1 MRFYAPLLTENY
13 SGEEADTAGS
23 EKVKYA
29 SDEMIRESPC
39 L

>member
-1 MRFYAPLLTENY
+1 MRFYSPLLIKNY
-13 SGEEADTAGS
+13 SGEEADIAGS

-29 SDEMIRESPC
+29 SDEMIREFPC